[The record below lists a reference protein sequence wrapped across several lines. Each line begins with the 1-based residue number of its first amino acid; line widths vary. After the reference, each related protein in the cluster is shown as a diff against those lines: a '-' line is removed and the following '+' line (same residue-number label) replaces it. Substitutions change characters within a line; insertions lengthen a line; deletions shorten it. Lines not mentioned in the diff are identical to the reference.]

1 MDTDFPDLEM
11 SAQERMDSFL
21 RICVRKIVQLAD
33 CDKFLDWI
41 AEHGEYLLPE
51 MVAHLNPQI
60 KSAAQIF
67 RALGREI
74 WQGTPLPHKKYVHE
88 HLPKPGRND
97 PCYCGSDRKFK
108 HCCGQWD
115 AAELGLERMELLPY
129 VLDVLPKK
137 RWAELPGSGVPVD
150 AIAAAAFQF
159 LDEERPED
167 VVKLLTPWFGSE
179 GRWPDRQAD
188 MFDMLLDAYE
198 WLGKR
203 KKRKDLA
210 TAATVRGEPQVA
222 AVGWQRLAAMLAD
235 DGDLQGAW
243 AAFTHAQRADPDN
256 VALGMLELTI
266 LLSQKKWEQA
276 AQRARFWSTRTAKL
290 HGAQYAKLQEY
301 FNSVAQ
307 DPRNAVQEMNR
318 NIVPGLGQLSALL
331 ASAPA
336 VACAYRL
343 QPYDGSAGP
352 LEPTP
357 PLQKARAKWNKAF
370 PSAVPFSVQMSS
382 YNAQAWTA
390 PEPWLSVLSA
400 HPILWQDFDVLDD
413 LVCAVDG
420 LDTLALE
427 DDVIRR
433 LTSRALVLLDCV
445 LADQH
450 AAGLKLE
457 WGFMENRPALR
468 LIVRHIFD
476 SREAGDE
483 ATAAAWTERMV
494 NQLNPNDNHGLRDW
508 MMRYYLQTGQIE
520 QAVALGDRYPDD
532 FAAMRYN
539 RALAHYR
546 AGHQEQADAI
556 LLDALHESPL
566 VGKALLAKRAGK
578 PKESGTITIGSQD
591 EANHY
596 RAEHLALWTGDALT
610 WLAAHRNS

>member
-21 RICVRKIVQLAD
+21 RICVKQIVQLAD
-33 CDKFLDWI
+33 RDKFFDWI
-41 AEHGEYLLPE
+41 AENGEYLLPE
-51 MVAHLNPQI
+51 MTAHIDPRT
-60 KSAAQIF
+60 SAAAQIF

-74 WQGTPLPHKKYVHE
+74 WQGTPLPHKKFAHE

-97 PCYCGSDRKFK
+97 PCYCGSGCKFK
-108 HCCGQWD
+108 HCCGLLD
-115 AAELGLERMELLPY
+115 ATGLELERMQLLSY

-137 RWAELPGSGVPVD
+137 RWAELPGSAVPVE
-150 AIAAAAFQF
+150 AVAAAAFQF
-159 LDEERPED
+159 LDERQPEK
-167 VVKLLTPWFGSE
+167 VVKLLTPWFGGE

-198 WLGKR
+198 QLGKR

-243 AAFTHAQRADPDN
+243 MAFTHAQRADPDN
-256 VALGMLELTI
+256 VSLGMLELTI

-276 AQRARFWSTRTAKL
+276 AQRARFWSTRIAKL
-290 HGAQYAKLQEY
+290 HGAGYAELREY

-307 DPRNAVQEMNR
+307 DPHNAVQEMNR
-318 NIVPGLGQLSALL
+318 SMVPGLGQLSTLL
-331 ASAPA
+331 AAAPA

-343 QPYDGSAGP
+343 QPQDGSAGP

-357 PLQKARAKWNKAF
+357 ALKKARAKWNKAF

-382 YNAQAWTA
+382 YNAQAWDVS
-390 PEPWLSVLSA
+390 EQWLSVLSA
-400 HPILWQDFDVLDD
+400 HPILWQDFEVLDD
-413 LVCAVDG
+413 LVCAIDG

-427 DDVIRR
+427 DGVVRR
-433 LTSRALVLLDCV
+433 LTGRALALLDCV

-450 AAGLKLE
+450 AEGLQLQ

-483 ATAAAWTERMV
+483 ASAAAWTERMV
-494 NQLNPNDNHGLRDW
+494 NQLNPHDNHGLRDW
-508 MMRYYLQTGQIE
+508 LIRHYLQTGQIE

-566 VGKALLAKRAGK
+566 VGKTLLAKRAGK
-578 PKESGTITIGSQD
+578 PKESGMMSIGSQD
-591 EANHY
+591 EANRY
-596 RAEHLALWTGDALT
+596 RAEHLALWMDDALT